1 MSQEVCPLRATTKNT
16 PSRRGSRLWHFFS
29 PHFFSFFFFY
39 QRKILVAFLSASAAN
54 LSTFQQ
60 CCISQCVIPT
70 MHCVVEFKKK
80 NKKKKLHKTPVL
92 KSNEIHSNGK
102 HTRKFDCF
110 FFLQAAQLLMKYLQ
124 LRPLVVA
131 SGITHIS
138 TMTPPHSSLRT
149 KKDHL
154 KANRLRLAAV
164 FFLFFFYL
172 PVTTYSRQ
180 C

>member
-70 MHCVVEFKKK
+70 MHCVVEFKKI

-110 FFLQAAQLLMKYLQ
+110 FFPAGCPVINEVSSAEA
-124 LRPLVVA
+124 A
-131 SGITHIS
+131 SGCKWHHTYQHN
-138 TMTPPHSSLRT
+138 
-149 KKDHL
+149 D
-154 KANRLRLAAV
+154 A
-164 FFLFFFYL
+164 
-172 PVTTYSRQ
+172 TTLVSAHQERPFKG
-180 C
+180 